1 MFSKKL
7 MLFNLFISILY
18 LGADAFLSE
27 IASKIFLLLA
37 LASFLFTLSVIEK
50 LENKENHF
58 LLRASTLL
66 PMLLLIQNFRTVYGF
81 VFNFMLILIILAV
94 FGYSLFKQ
102 ETIKKGKL

>member
-1 MFSKKL
+1 

-37 LASFLFTLSVIEK
+37 LGSFLFTLSVIEK

-66 PMLLLIQNFRTVYGF
+66 PMLLLIQNFRTVYGLG
-81 VFNFMLILIILAV
+81 FNLILILIILAV
-94 FGYSLFKQ
+94 FGYSLIDQ
-102 ETIKKGKL
+102 EKLKNKKS